1 MKIWEYAF
9 FEFPNLRRHSTYTT
23 KQCECVGWY
32 SLIFSENEI
41 FNAVKTGQLE
51 SLKTLLEG
59 SKTALKFWLQKY
71 LIPTQASVR
80 VRTHYQVKRCQGIDF
95 THFQIFLKIQ
105 NNCDCSLSVT
115 IGPIQWLVRDWTRWW
130 DDSLQFMINSQIF
143 LFC

>member
-59 SKTALKFWLQKY
+59 KKENDPVISTFDDGTELRVLDKAAFFGHLNVMIWYTEILGYTYNATSK
-71 LIPTQASVR
+71 I
-80 VRTHYQVKRCQGIDF
+80 
-95 THFQIFLKIQ
+95 
-105 NNCDCSLSVT
+105 
-115 IGPIQWLVRDWTRWW
+115 
-130 DDSLQFMINSQIF
+130 
-143 LFC
+143 